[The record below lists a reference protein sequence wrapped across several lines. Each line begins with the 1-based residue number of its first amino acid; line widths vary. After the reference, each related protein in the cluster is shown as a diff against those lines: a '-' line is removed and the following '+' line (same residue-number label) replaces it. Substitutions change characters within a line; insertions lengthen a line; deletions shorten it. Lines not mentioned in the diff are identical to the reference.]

1 MKTSIFILP
10 TSKYTGL
17 RVLTKSIEY
26 ALQQEGLKV
35 TTFHPIYDMD
45 LSIDEIEKYLL
56 NNRIKDFVEILLN
69 KYYEKC
75 LDKDF
80 VVFSGLF
87 RQGDNS
93 HKLYPLN
100 GIVDELNTEIIKAL
114 SAKIIVVSYH
124 GNKSLAELN
133 EELEYSRRSLPKKT
147 DVLGAI
153 ITKVNATYDED
164 GRLSFSLTDE
174 DVETEHQNNIS
185 ISDLENL
192 KVFNHKGF
200 ELLGAVEWKNEKTYP
215 RVLDIKNKLKLD
227 ELTNIDLSSRVQ
239 RVMMCSRGVDNFIKD
254 LTPNSLVITSA
265 DRSDILLAVC
275 LAAKNGMKIAGIILT
290 AKEYLNNEIKKLCL
304 ETAEE
309 TGVAILVT
317 KSRSVSTILRI
328 ANIDVM
334 GIPLDDKERIQVVKD
349 VVIDSL
355 DKEKIIK
362 AVSQNFSKQ
371 QIMSPPAFRYHLLK
385 MARQAKKRII
395 LPESYEPR
403 TLLAAKHCQ
412 EQGLAQCV
420 LLGDKEKINKVA
432 ELNGFALPEDIE
444 IISLD
449 DKAFDRYVD
458 TLVELRK
465 HKGLSESLAR
475 DALKKPIMLAS
486 LMLQLGEVDGLV
498 SGAEHTTAYV
508 LRPALQLVNTKPG
521 VSLVSSVFF
530 MCMPDEVIVFA
541 DCAVNQDPTAE
552 QLVDIAIQSAES
564 AKKFNIEPRVA
575 MISYSTGTSGS
586 GAQVEKV
593 RKATELLKQKA
604 PALLVDGPLQ
614 YDAAMI
620 ESVAKQKAPNSPVA
634 GKATV
639 LIFPDLNTGNTVYKA
654 VQRSA
659 NVLSIGPVLQGI
671 NKPVNDLSRGA
682 TVDDITYTIAITAI
696 QAI

>member
-10 TSKYTGL
+10 TSKHTGL

-56 NNRIKDFVEILLN
+56 NNRVKDFVEVLLN

-75 LDKDF
+75 VDNDF

-114 SAKIIVVSYH
+114 SAKIIIVSYH
-124 GNKSLAELN
+124 GNKSLVELN
-133 EELEYSRRSLPKKT
+133 EELDYSRRSLPKKA

-164 GRLSFSLTDE
+164 GHLSFSLTDE
-174 DVETEHQNNIS
+174 EFDTEYQNNIS

-192 KVFNHKGF
+192 EVFKHNGF
-200 ELLGAVEWKNEKTYP
+200 ELLGAIEWANEKTYP

-239 RVMMCSRGVDNFIKD
+239 RVMMCSRSVDNFIKD

-309 TGVAILVT
+309 TGVAILAT
-317 KSRSVSTILRI
+317 KSRSVNTILRI

-334 GIPLDDKERIQVVKD
+334 GIPLDDKERIQAIKN

-355 DKEKIIK
+355 DKEKIIT
-362 AVSQNFSKQ
+362 AISQNITKQ
-371 QIMSPPAFRYHLLK
+371 QVMSPPAFRYHLLK

-395 LPESYEPR
+395 LRIYLIL
-403 TLLAAKHCQ
+403 T
-412 EQGLAQCV
+412 
-420 LLGDKEKINKVA
+420 
-432 ELNGFALPEDIE
+432 FANQKP
-444 IISLD
+444 
-449 DKAFDRYVD
+449 DR
-458 TLVELRK
+458 
-465 HKGLSESLAR
+465 
-475 DALKKPIMLAS
+475 
-486 LMLQLGEVDGLV
+486 
-498 SGAEHTTAYV
+498 
-508 LRPALQLVNTKPG
+508 
-521 VSLVSSVFF
+521 
-530 MCMPDEVIVFA
+530 
-541 DCAVNQDPTAE
+541 
-552 QLVDIAIQSAES
+552 
-564 AKKFNIEPRVA
+564 
-575 MISYSTGTSGS
+575 
-586 GAQVEKV
+586 
-593 RKATELLKQKA
+593 
-604 PALLVDGPLQ
+604 
-614 YDAAMI
+614 
-620 ESVAKQKAPNSPVA
+620 
-634 GKATV
+634 
-639 LIFPDLNTGNTVYKA
+639 
-654 VQRSA
+654 
-659 NVLSIGPVLQGI
+659 
-671 NKPVNDLSRGA
+671 
-682 TVDDITYTIAITAI
+682 
-696 QAI
+696 